1 MRVVSVVDPY
11 RKCGPQRSAVFWNK
25 LRGITRPSA
34 ERLVQRRRWRRQQG
48 NDRTVRVL
56 VPVDSLSDDVSAD
69 ASDDISPDTRRLL
82 VDAMAALESAVATL
96 RAQLD
101 RAEAGKEAADR
112 HADRERS
119 RADQAEVRADRAESN
134 QPRGACPHRC
144 SPRSARRRA
153 NGVEAGGGS
162 DGTGE
167 GRSAGEP
174 GSRLRRGPVTG
185 LPPGP
190 RPSGEAQGSVAGG
203 VISPGREG

>member
-1 MRVVSVVDPY
+1 MTDDKSGDRPDDASGDMSGDSRWMTY
-11 RKCGPQRSAVFWNK
+11 DELAK

-134 QPRGACPHRC
+134 
-144 SPRSARRRA
+144 
-153 NGVEAGGGS
+153 
-162 DGTGE
+162 
-167 GRSAGEP
+167 
-174 GSRLRRGPVTG
+174 
-185 LPPGP
+185 
-190 RPSGEAQGSVAGG
+190 
-203 VISPGREG
+203 

>member
-1 MRVVSVVDPY
+1 MTDDKSGDRPDDASGDMSGDSRWMTY
-11 RKCGPQRSAVFWNK
+11 DELAK

-56 VPVDSLSDDVSAD
+56 VPVDSLSDDVSAE

-119 RADQAEVRADRAESN
+119 
-134 QPRGACPHRC
+134 
-144 SPRSARRRA
+144 
-153 NGVEAGGGS
+153 
-162 DGTGE
+162 
-167 GRSAGEP
+167 
-174 GSRLRRGPVTG
+174 
-185 LPPGP
+185 
-190 RPSGEAQGSVAGG
+190 
-203 VISPGREG
+203 

>member
-1 MRVVSVVDPY
+1 MTDDKSGDRPDDTSGDMSGDSRWMTY
-11 RKCGPQRSAVFWNK
+11 DELAK

-119 RADQAEVRADRAESN
+119 
-134 QPRGACPHRC
+134 
-144 SPRSARRRA
+144 
-153 NGVEAGGGS
+153 
-162 DGTGE
+162 
-167 GRSAGEP
+167 
-174 GSRLRRGPVTG
+174 
-185 LPPGP
+185 
-190 RPSGEAQGSVAGG
+190 
-203 VISPGREG
+203 

>member
-1 MRVVSVVDPY
+1 MTDDKSGDRPDDTSGDMSGDSRWMTY
-11 RKCGPQRSAVFWNK
+11 DELAK

-56 VPVDSLSDDVSAD
+56 VPVDSLSDDVSAE

-119 RADQAEVRADRAESN
+119 
-134 QPRGACPHRC
+134 
-144 SPRSARRRA
+144 
-153 NGVEAGGGS
+153 
-162 DGTGE
+162 
-167 GRSAGEP
+167 
-174 GSRLRRGPVTG
+174 
-185 LPPGP
+185 
-190 RPSGEAQGSVAGG
+190 
-203 VISPGREG
+203 